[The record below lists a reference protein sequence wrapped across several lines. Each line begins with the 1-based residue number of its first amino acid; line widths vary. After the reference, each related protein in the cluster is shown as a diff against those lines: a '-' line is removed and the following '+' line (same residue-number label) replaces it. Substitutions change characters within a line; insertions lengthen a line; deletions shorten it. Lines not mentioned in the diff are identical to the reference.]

1 MRLVV
6 RLRVVRETMRQRMT
20 RKGSEKEANGRL
32 PTVIVTV
39 KGSQVMPCH
48 RHGLVAE
55 ESQLENAFFG
65 LKNYRFASRRKR
77 VSWVREKVCVGEER
91 ENRYPQFIKIRE
103 VKL

>member
-1 MRLVV
+1 MV
-6 RLRVVRETMRQRMT
+6 
-20 RKGSEKEANGRL
+20 KGKRGRL
-32 PTVIVTV
+32 IVTV

-77 VSWVREKVCVGEER
+77 VSWVREKVCVGEEELR
-91 ENRYPQFIKIRE
+91 LARQCCALRK
-103 VKL
+103 KTCLA